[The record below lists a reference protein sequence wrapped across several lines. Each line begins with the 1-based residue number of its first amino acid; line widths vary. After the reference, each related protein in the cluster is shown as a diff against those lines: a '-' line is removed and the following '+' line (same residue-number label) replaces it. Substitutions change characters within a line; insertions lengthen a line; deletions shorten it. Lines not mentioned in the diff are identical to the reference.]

1 MEVYYF
7 EIRAVHIAAALA
19 SGGFY
24 LVRALAL
31 NLLAAS
37 WPLSIV
43 ARLASYSIDTVL
55 FTAALM
61 LTAVTRQYPFVDAW
75 LTMKVVVMLPL
86 YIFLGY
92 WALRAKA
99 FKLRL
104 AAMAGAIAAFLFIYS
119 IARTHNPLGVIAL
132 G

>member
-1 MEVYYF
+1 MEAYYF

-24 LVRALAL
+24 LMRALAL
-31 NLLAAS
+31 NLLKAS
-37 WPLSIV
+37 WPLSIL

-61 LTAVTRQYPFVDAW
+61 LVVITHQYPFVDSW
-75 LTMKVVVMLPL
+75 LTMKVAVMLPI

-92 WALRAKA
+92 WALRAKT
-99 FKLRL
+99 FELRL
-104 AAMAGAIAAFLFIYS
+104 ASMAGAIAAFLFIYS
-119 IARTHNPLGVIAL
+119 IARMHSPLGL
-132 G
+132 FML

>member
-1 MEVYYF
+1 M
-7 EIRAVHIAAALA
+7 
-19 SGGFY
+19 
-24 LVRALAL
+24 
-31 NLLAAS
+31 
-37 WPLSIV
+37 
-43 ARLASYSIDTVL
+43 ARLAIADTPGFELSDIEISRQGKSYSIDTVL

-119 IARTHNPLGVIAL
+119 IARKHSPLGMFAL